1 MMENNKNNQDTFTV
15 TGTNIDAVKRQNELS
30 GMSYNEVKE
39 WLAKTTG
46 GHDTGIYSDTN
57 VEEVNRKNQQ
67 FIAGKSYL
75 NDLWIPTKIVRK
87 LKAKR

>member
-1 MMENNKNNQDTFTV
+1 MMENNKKNHDAYTV
-15 TGTNIDAVKRQNELS
+15 TGTNIDAVKRQNERS

-57 VEEVNRKNQQ
+57 VEEVKRKNQPSM
-67 FIAGKSYL
+67 GK
-75 NDLWIPTKIVRK
+75 K
-87 LKAKR
+87 

>member
-1 MMENNKNNQDTFTV
+1 MMGNNENNHDTFTV

-46 GHDTGIYSDTN
+46 GHGTGIYSDTN
-57 VEEVNRKNQQ
+57 VEEIKRKNQPSME
-67 FIAGKSYL
+67 K
-75 NDLWIPTKIVRK
+75 K
-87 LKAKR
+87 